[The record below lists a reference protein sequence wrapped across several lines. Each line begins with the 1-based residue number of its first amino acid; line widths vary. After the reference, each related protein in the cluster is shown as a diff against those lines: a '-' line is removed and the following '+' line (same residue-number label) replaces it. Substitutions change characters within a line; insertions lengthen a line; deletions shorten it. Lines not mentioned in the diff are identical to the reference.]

1 MKKIA
6 ISGGKLIDGNGGK
19 PIDNSLLLIEDGRI
33 IYAGKGVDIPQEYTV
48 YNIEGK
54 FLIPGLV
61 DTHLHFSG
69 NLTDDDTEWVLE
81 HPIQKTVVAVEQARQ
96 SLQRGL
102 TTVGEI
108 SASGIHIRNMIDQGI
123 MEGPRIVATGKG
135 FCRTGGHG
143 DSHKLPGWYN
153 EESHPWAE
161 RVDGPWNL
169 RKAVRKRLREDPDAI
184 KIWSTGG
191 GLWRWDQKL
200 DQHYTSEEIQAVVDE
215 CNMVGIPVWAHA
227 EGYQGALDS
236 VKAGVHLIIH
246 GQTLNDEALEIMA
259 EKNIYFCPTIQFLKE
274 WFTIYAPP
282 YVPHLH
288 DKYEGETVAEKE
300 LQRVYDNLRKARAKG
315 IGLTIGSDSFS
326 SSLTPYGHT
335 AIGEIIAFVEEAQI
349 SPLDTITAAT
359 KIGAEMLKVDDI
371 TGTLEAG
378 KFADLIVL
386 DGDPLKDIHQL
397 SVDNMSMI
405 MKEGTIIKKI

>member
-1 MKKIA
+1 MTRIA
-6 ISGGKLIDGNGGK
+6 LWGGTLIDGTGDS
-19 PIDNSLLLIEDGRI
+19 PVEHALLLIEKGKI
-33 IYAGKGVDIPQEYTV
+33 LYAGEGGEIPHGYEAMDV
-48 YNIEGK
+48 AGK
-54 FLIPGLV
+54 TIIPGLI

-96 SLQRGL
+96 ALRRGL

-108 SASGIHIRNMIDQGI
+108 SVSGIHIRNMIEKGI

-143 DSHKLPGWYN
+143 DSHKLPRWYN

-161 RVDGPWNL
+161 RVDGPWEL
-169 RKAVRKRLREDPDAI
+169 RKAIRGRLREDPDAI

-191 GLWRWDQKL
+191 GLWRWDRKL
-200 DQHYTSEEIQAVVDE
+200 DQHYSAEEIRAVVDE

-227 EGYQGALDS
+227 EGYEGALDS

-246 GQTLNDEALEIMA
+246 GQTLNDEALDIMA
-259 EKNIYFCPTIQFLKE
+259 KKNIYFCPTIQFLKE

-282 YVPHLH
+282 YVPEFH
-288 DKYEGETVAEKE
+288 DSYEGDTVAEKE
-300 LQRVYDNLRKARAKG
+300 LQRVYDNLRKAKEKG

-335 AIGEIIAFVEEAQI
+335 AIGEMIAFVEEAGI
-349 SPLDTITAAT
+349 SPMDTIVAAT
-359 KIGAEMLKVDDI
+359 KTGAEMLKADHI

-378 KFADLIVL
+378 KSADLIVL
-386 DGDPLKDIHQL
+386 DADPLADIRNL
-397 SVDNMSMI
+397 GVDHMEMI
-405 MKEGTIIKKI
+405 MKEGKTVK